1 MSRRRKGLLSRIFE
15 TLGFAW
21 HVALSWL
28 LWPFYA
34 TLDVIHTLTGGSGP
48 AMHRRTWS
56 QILLDLLLFIPR
68 WVGVFFMWLWSVI
81 SLWPHVM
88 RLRDLA
94 SGLPALLAAAAAL
107 TILFFFEHNENKLVE
122 TYQKGSNLAYEKSRR
137 DATPEERE
145 SDMKLAQFY
154 SRALVKLKPEDPNY
168 RFNVAYIY
176 QEMGEYG
183 RAQAIMDGLAPRN
196 NQGFAKAHLWQADQ
210 LLSPDRPLTGDTL
223 NAAEAHLL
231 LALPTYADAEEI
243 HRRLGDLYYYRYRR
257 YNIRAADP
265 WDPAREVYLN
275 KAEQHLSQVAT
286 VDTKLALTLAEIHHL
301 QGRAQQAELDIQSV
315 VGKLTSRLESVTDD
329 FEARLQLARA
339 YRMIR
344 QFDEAANVLREG
356 RNIRPDIRLD
366 QELSSIYYYQS
377 VDIRQRSPNSLA
389 AQFTCLQ
396 DSYRAYPT
404 NNYTAHRF
412 VQALSSASPEEA
424 EFARSALQSLVDNK
438 TPGQLAAFLLGFD
451 SLRRTLP
458 TKAEDYFRT
467 LRGQKPD
474 GTPEVIAGLATAVLN
489 GQIKSVNPSA
499 VNTLFEASLRV
510 WPDYPE
516 LLAVRAQQHLL
527 LRNYSSALND
537 LMKALER
544 RPRDAKLHEMLAVTF
559 QQLGQTVQ
567 ARKHHEEAAKLRS
580 NVSPLALQ

>member
-1 MSRRRKGLLSRIFE
+1 M
-15 TLGFAW
+15 
-21 HVALSWL
+21 
-28 LWPFYA
+28 
-34 TLDVIHTLTGGSGP
+34 
-48 AMHRRTWS
+48 
-56 QILLDLLLFIPR
+56 
-68 WVGVFFMWLWSVI
+68 
-81 SLWPHVM
+81 
-88 RLRDLA
+88 
-94 SGLPALLAAAAAL
+94 
-107 TILFFFEHNENKLVE
+107 
-122 TYQKGSNLAYEKSRR
+122 
-137 DATPEERE
+137 
-145 SDMKLAQFY
+145 
-154 SRALVKLKPEDPNY
+154 
-168 RFNVAYIY
+168 
-176 QEMGEYG
+176 
-183 RAQAIMDGLAPRN
+183 
-196 NQGFAKAHLWQADQ
+196 
-210 LLSPDRPLTGDTL
+210 
-223 NAAEAHLL
+223 
-231 LALPTYADAEEI
+231 
-243 HRRLGDLYYYRYRR
+243 
-257 YNIRAADP
+257 
-265 WDPAREVYLN
+265 
-275 KAEQHLSQVAT
+275 
-286 VDTKLALTLAEIHHL
+286 
-301 QGRAQQAELDIQSV
+301 
-315 VGKLTSRLESVTDD
+315 
-329 FEARLQLARA
+329 
-339 YRMIR
+339 
-344 QFDEAANVLREG
+344 
-356 RNIRPDIRLD
+356 
-366 QELSSIYYYQS
+366 
-377 VDIRQRSPNSLA
+377 A
-389 AQFTCLQ
+389 AQFTCFQ